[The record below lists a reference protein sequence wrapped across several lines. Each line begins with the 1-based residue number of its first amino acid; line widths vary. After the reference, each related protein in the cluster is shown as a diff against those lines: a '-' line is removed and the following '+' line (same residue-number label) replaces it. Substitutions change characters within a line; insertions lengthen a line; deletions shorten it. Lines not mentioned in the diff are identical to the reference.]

1 MLESL
6 EEEGFFFFL
15 ICTEMAEKSSM
26 LSEKKM
32 HQMCGGAFILYRKPS
47 LVQGNTQ
54 HGCWKS
60 RIFFPSWHSQCPL
73 KYHYMG
79 IALLITF
86 PNSDLVPLS
95 YKML

>member
-1 MLESL
+1 
-6 EEEGFFFFL
+6 
-15 ICTEMAEKSSM
+15 
-26 LSEKKM
+26 M
-32 HQMCGGAFILYRKPS
+32 HQMCGEHLFYTENHLW
-47 LVQGNTQ
+47 
-54 HGCWKS
+54 CWKS